1 MVFVKIYFDNFFLRC
16 YNLGMNKT
24 VLIVWLVIAA
34 ICLGLGIMY
43 GVMQNFTAMVG
54 FIAVAAGTAVVG
66 IVRYRRMKNEQ
77 NKKDDEE

>member
-1 MVFVKIYFDNFFLRC
+1 
-16 YNLGMNKT
+16 MNKT

-54 FIAVAAGTAVVG
+54 FIVVAVGTVVVG
-66 IVRYRRMKNEQ
+66 VMRYRRMKSEQ
-77 NKKDDEE
+77 DKKNKEE